1 MTGFYSDI
9 KVFDRYRR
17 EVKPGLLQVALSWIS
32 RIDSHISASQSSE
45 IESGIID
52 ALSRSDAAVKML
64 PHSEN
69 DAAKGQSPTLCFLGL
84 MAKERQRQR
93 AILCI

>member
-1 MTGFYSDI
+1 MTDFYSDI

-17 EVKPGLLQVALSWIS
+17 EGKPSLLQVALSWIS
-32 RIDSHISASQSSE
+32 RIDSHLSASQSSE

-52 ALSRSDAAVKML
+52 ALRRSDAAVKML

-69 DAAKGQSPTLCFLGL
+69 DAAKGQSPALCFLGL
-84 MAKERQRQR
+84 MAK
-93 AILCI
+93 